1 MIKKM
6 TVEAFLN
13 WAFTKELCKAGSGAG
28 GGSAVMGTSWD
39 AIADFAALGTLIDR
53 SPNVYGVIPGF
64 QEDGVPHP
72 DALAAGNAV
81 RGLASIGFD
90 IPEGWNPFP
99 EWSDDHG
106 LVAAEVEL
114 MRIELEAKGDRLSG
128 RHVAALVTTCAILK
142 RGPDWSAD
150 KPREAMVTDPQGN
163 PRWFVLSKS
172 KDSLGRSYTVETDG
186 YNRRAKRPV
195 VGAYRKY
202 RLTSSIRGMI
212 IDRLEWQLWQDALA
226 VVADRLRGDLESH
239 LIMPFV
245 PDRQPWTRR
254 QYVEKNVA

>member
-28 GGSAVMGTSWD
+28 GGTAVMGTSWD
-39 AIADFAALGTLIDR
+39 VISDFAALGTLIDR

-64 QEDGVPHP
+64 QEDGEPHP
-72 DALAAGNAV
+72 DALRAGEEV
-81 RGLASIGFD
+81 RGLEDIGFD

-99 EWSDDHG
+99 EWPDAQR

-114 MRIELEAKGDRLSG
+114 LRIELTAKGDRLSG
-128 RHVAALVTTCAILK
+128 RHVAALVTTCAILN
-142 RGPDWSAD
+142 RGPDWMAD
-150 KPREAMVTDPQGN
+150 KPREAMVTDAQGN
-163 PRWFVLSKS
+163 PRWFVLAKA
-172 KDSLGRSYTVETDG
+172 KDSLGKTYTVETDG

-195 VGAYRKY
+195 AGAYRKW
-202 RLTSSIRGMI
+202 RLSGSIRGAI

-226 VVADRLRGDLESH
+226 VVEGRLRGDLESCEI
-239 LIMPFV
+239 LPFV
-245 PDRQPWTRR
+245 PDRQPWAR
-254 QYVEKNVA
+254 QKTLQKKVA

>member
-39 AIADFAALGTLIDR
+39 AISDFAVLGTLIDR

-64 QEDGVPHP
+64 QEDGEPHA
-72 DALAAGNAV
+72 DALRAGAAV
-81 RGLASIGFD
+81 RGLADIGFD

-99 EWSDDHG
+99 EWSDPHG

-114 MRIELEAKGDRLSG
+114 LRIELTAKGDRLSG
-128 RHVAALVTTCAILK
+128 RHVAALVTTCAILN
-142 RGPDWSAD
+142 RGPNWEAI
-150 KPREAMVTDPQGN
+150 KPREIMVADAQGN
-163 PRWFVLSKS
+163 PRWFVMAKA
-172 KDSLGRSYTVETDG
+172 KDSLGKTYTIETDG

-195 VGAYRKY
+195 AGAYRKY
-202 RLTSSIRGMI
+202 RLAASIRGAI

-226 VVADRLRGDLESH
+226 LIANRLRGDLESYE
-239 LIMPFV
+239 IMPFV
-245 PDRQPWTRR
+245 PDRQPWSRR
-254 QYVEKNVA
+254 NDMRKNVA